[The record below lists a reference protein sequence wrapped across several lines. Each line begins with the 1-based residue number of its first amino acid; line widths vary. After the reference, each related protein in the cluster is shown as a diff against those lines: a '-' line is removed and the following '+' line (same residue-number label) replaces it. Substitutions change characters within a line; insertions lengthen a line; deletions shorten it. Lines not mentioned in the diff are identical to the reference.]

1 MLGVV
6 LGNGK
11 IEESMRTIKFRG
23 KREDNGEW
31 LVGDLLQVANE
42 FFIAPRDGDWFDFI
56 PWERNNIF
64 HMPSATYEVIPDT
77 VGQFTGL
84 LDKNGTEIYEGDILV
99 LPANTKV
106 AAYEAGE
113 AVPDK
118 FLRRFAVV
126 WSKQN
131 QGFGLCTPFE
141 AKSVDSPDVV
151 GMAAVDRMFIVGTI
165 YDEDTNDDAIPI

>member
-1 MLGVV
+1 
-6 LGNGK
+6 
-11 IEESMRTIKFRG
+11 MRTIKFRG
-23 KREDNGEW
+23 RLIHNGEW
-31 LVGDLLQVANE
+31 AYGNLVEIDRPFNLDAETVY
-42 FFIAPRDGDWFDFI
+42 FI
-56 PWERNNIF
+56 
-64 HMPSATYEVIPDT
+64 MPKYVLPSQPEVKAEHEVVDAATI
-77 VGQFTGL
+77 GQFTGL
-84 LDKNGTEIYEGDILV
+84 YDKKGTEIYEGDILV

-141 AKSVDSPDVV
+141 AKSVDSPDVG